1 MVVER
6 CADAADVARRAAE
19 MLRTVSSVGIV
30 GLPTGA
36 TPIAL
41 YEELMRDGPA
51 RGATGDAMR
60 FVAVDEFVEPRGAV
74 PGTNRAF
81 FARHLPGIDVRCP
94 DPAAADPAAEIVG
107 FAQEIRERG
116 GLSLCV
122 LGIGTNGHIAFNEP
136 PSAVDAPARVVEL
149 TAESRRAHA
158 GAFGSFDAVP
168 RLGMTLGVADILDA
182 ARILVL
188 ATGEAKADIVARAIE
203 DEPTAEVPASW
214 LQLHPRVVWMLDGAA
229 ASRLRRR

>member
-1 MVVER
+1 MPVER
-6 CADAADVARRAAE
+6 CADARDLAQRAAE
-19 MLRTVSSVGIV
+19 VLRSVSSVGIV

-41 YEELMRDGPA
+41 YEELLRAGTAESASAAYP
-51 RGATGDAMR
+51 R

-81 FARHLPGIDVRCP
+81 FARHLPGVDVRCP
-94 DPAAADPAAEIVG
+94 DPAAADPATEILG

-136 PSAVDAPARVVEL
+136 PSPVDAPARVVEL
-149 TAESRRAHA
+149 TAESRQAHA
-158 GAFGSFDAVP
+158 DAFGSPDAVP

-188 ATGEAKADIVARAIE
+188 ATGEAKAEVVARAIE
-203 DEPTAEVPASW
+203 DEPTADVPASW
-214 LQLHPRVVWMLDGAA
+214 LQLHPRVVWMLDTAA